1 MSESTHQRGYLAVF
15 IIAAAAFFY
24 FGGEMLA
31 RHSDW
36 NEFSTPAGVGEIFGL
51 LASTFG
57 TVGAALKIDLDF
69 VKRFYG
75 GA

>member
-1 MSESTHQRGYLAVF
+1 MSETTHQRGYLAVF

-31 RHSDW
+31 KHTAWSD
-36 NEFSTPAGVGEIFGL
+36 FQTPAGVGEVFGL
-51 LASTFG
+51 LGSTCG
-57 TVGAALKIDLDF
+57 AVGAALKIDLDF